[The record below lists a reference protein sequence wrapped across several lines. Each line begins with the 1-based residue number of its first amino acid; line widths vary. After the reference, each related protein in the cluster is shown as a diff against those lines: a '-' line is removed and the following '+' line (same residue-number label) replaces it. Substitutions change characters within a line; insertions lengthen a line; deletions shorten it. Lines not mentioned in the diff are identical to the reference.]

1 MMKHKTGFTIYLTI
15 YYNRAFMLK
24 TLISTLGIAFMLVNS
39 TIQAKNW
46 TTLNGKEPIII
57 GHRGAPGYLPDHTL
71 AGYERAA
78 RMGADFIE
86 PDLVSTKDGVLISR
100 HEPNLK
106 NTTDVSQRPEF
117 AKLKR
122 IEKLDGKNEEGWFAS
137 DFTLAQIKTLR
148 AIQPRVDRDAQY
160 NGQFEIPTFEEIL
173 TLRAHLSQE
182 LGREIG
188 VYPETKH
195 PSWHAQRG
203 LALEE
208 KLISILKKY
217 NLNQESSPVYIQ
229 SFELSNL
236 KKLKILS
243 PVKRVYLIDGDEV
256 LPNGKVSSQRPY
268 DFVIS
273 GDSRR
278 YDQMLSDSSL
288 KEIAQTAHGIGPW
301 KSYIA
306 SYKTDANQV
315 KTRITP
321 NNLIARAHKAGLS
334 VHPFTLRNEP
344 KHLTQTDN
352 GDPYNEYALFFGLG
366 VDGLFSDHADTAIA
380 ARQKFSKQLED

>member
-1 MMKHKTGFTIYLTI
+1 MVKHKTGFTIYLTI

-122 IEKLDGKNEEGWFAS
+122 IEKLDDKDEEGWFAS

-148 AIQPRVDRDAQY
+148 AIQPRIDRDAQY

-173 TLRAHLSQE
+173 TLRARLSQE

-195 PSWHAQRG
+195 PSWHAQKG

-243 PVKRVYLIDGDEV
+243 PVKRVYLIDGDQV
-256 LPNGKVSSQRPY
+256 LPDGNVSSQRPY

-273 GDSRR
+273 GDTRR
-278 YDQMLSDSSL
+278 YDQMLSDASL

-315 KTRITP
+315 KTRIAP
-321 NNLIARAHKAGLS
+321 NNLIARAHKVGLS
-334 VHPFTLRNEP
+334 VHPFTFRNELR
-344 KHLTQTDN
+344 HLTQTDN

-366 VDGLFSDHADTAIA
+366 VDGLFSDHADTAVA
-380 ARQKFSKQLED
+380 ARQKFSKQLD